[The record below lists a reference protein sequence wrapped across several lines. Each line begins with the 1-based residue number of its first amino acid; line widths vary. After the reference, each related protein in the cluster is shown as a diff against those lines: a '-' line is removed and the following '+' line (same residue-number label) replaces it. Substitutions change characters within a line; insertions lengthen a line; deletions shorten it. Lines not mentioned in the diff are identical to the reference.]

1 MKASLYKKIFFCLLF
16 ALYNAAS
23 FAQDLSGEWQ
33 GVLNTD
39 LILSG
44 KFRWLSLKIHLDQN
58 GRKINGTASFALPDY
73 PESPLV
79 AFNISGLAAK
89 NKTVPT
95 SLMRDRILIDKLPA
109 QQAEMFL
116 EFDDIRYVKN
126 DTAEF
131 LYGKWLPNG
140 VPSSRPDGAGGTFWV
155 KRIRPAAVPGPD
167 TIHKAYTARTTIIA
181 DTFRC
186 SGPVITLSVYDNG
199 EIDGDSVAV
208 YMNDVPLVQHQLITA
223 KPVII
228 SLPVEKGKRYT
239 ISLFAENLGRIPPNT
254 ALLKIEAGN
263 ITKELRL
270 SSTLD
275 TNAAVIIDVQ

>member
-1 MKASLYKKIFFCLLF
+1 MKANLHKKIVTGLLCV
-16 ALYNAAS
+16 LCSAAS
-23 FAQDLSGEWQ
+23 FAQDLSGDWL
-33 GVLNTD
+33 GLLNSD

-58 GRKINGTASFALPDY
+58 GRKVKGTFSIALPDY
-73 PESPLV
+73 PENPYA
-79 AFNISGLAAK
+79 AFSISGLASK
-89 NKTVPT
+89 KKTIPA
-95 SLMRDRILIDKLPA
+95 SLMRDRILIDNLPA
-109 QQAEMFL
+109 QQAEIFL
-116 EFDDIRYVKN
+116 AFDDIRYLKN

-131 LYGKWLPNG
+131 LYGNWLPNG
-140 VPSSRPDGAGGTFWV
+140 APSSRPDGAGGTFWV
-155 KRIRPAAVPGPD
+155 KRIRSTAAPPPD
-167 TIHKAYTARTTIIA
+167 TIHKTYAARTTTIA

-186 SGPVITLSVYDNG
+186 STPVITLSVYDNG

-208 YMNDVPLVQHQLITA
+208 YVNDMPLVQHQLITA

-254 ALLKIEAGN
+254 TLLKIEAGN
-263 ITKELRL
+263 TTKELRL